1 MVKIILEGNNNGGC
15 TSLGRSCILGRGY
28 KLISQHWLMLYKYC
42 EKQSLLF
49 CKQDGK
55 AACLFSNLL
64 GCWRLFKAL
73 QLLPHS
79 LLLSQD
85 LACSYLNFCLGIWL
99 IDLQMWRIMFD
110 SIIHW
115 DIDWLIWVFR
125 DPWLQNKGKGFF
137 NPQSSTPNFG
147 NKNPK

>member
-1 MVKIILEGNNNGGC
+1 MVKIILEGNNNGRC

-85 LACSYLNFCLGIWL
+85 LACKLKGYKELTFLFPVISTFAWVYVL

-137 NPQSSTPNFG
+137 NP
-147 NKNPK
+147 